1 MEKDYILYDSIH
13 TTFQKGQSYKGK
25 KHISVCQGLG
35 EKSDCKWKFW
45 GGNGNIYILNMVVV
59 SRLQDYIHL
68 LALIE
73 QYTLK

>member
-1 MEKDYILYDSIH
+1 MIPFTRH
-13 TTFQKGQSYKGK
+13 FRKGK
-25 KHISVCQGLG
+25 AIRVKNISVFARDW
-35 EKSDCKWKFW
+35 EKRVTVNGNFG